1 MLQDRWAGLMERG
14 FKSRCEEMARSLRVE
29 LELDPN
35 GPMPPALL
43 ADYLGV
49 FIWSIE
55 EIGLSENDV
64 KQLVRID
71 GDAWSAVTVSASG
84 KDAIL
89 LNPNHIKGRYSSD
102 VMHEL
107 AHLLLDHQPSTV
119 FFAGD
124 ENLALRGFNPQL
136 EEEANWLAGAL
147 LLPRNALVKLHS
159 AGKSK
164 QWICDEYGVSAQML
178 EFRTRVTGVSR
189 QLARRRQPVKGR
201 DS

>member
-1 MLQDRWAGLMERG
+1 MERG

-29 LELDPN
+29 LELNPD

-55 EIGLSENDV
+55 EIGLSEDDV
-64 KQLVRID
+64 NQLVEID

-107 AHLLLDHQPSTV
+107 AHLLLGHRPSTM
-119 FFAGD
+119 FFAGE

-159 AGKSK
+159 ARKSK
-164 QWICDEYGVSAQML
+164 EWICDKYGVSQQML
-178 EFRTRVTGVSR
+178 RFRLSATGVNR
-189 QLARRRQPVKGR
+189 QIAQRKNPAKRRSG
-201 DS
+201 